1 MGKISRIHVLY
12 GKKTT
17 LQQSLICEALRAGIP
32 VVVPET
38 SSAQGIFENHNN
50 GLLQQMIDDGVPY
63 ASYGVDPKH
72 PDFDKPLNQL

>member
-1 MGKISRIHVLY
+1 MGKISRIRVLT

-38 SSAQGIFENHNN
+38 GSTQDIFANHNN

-63 ASYGVDPKH
+63 ASYGVDPQH
-72 PDFDKPLNQL
+72 PDFDKPLSEL